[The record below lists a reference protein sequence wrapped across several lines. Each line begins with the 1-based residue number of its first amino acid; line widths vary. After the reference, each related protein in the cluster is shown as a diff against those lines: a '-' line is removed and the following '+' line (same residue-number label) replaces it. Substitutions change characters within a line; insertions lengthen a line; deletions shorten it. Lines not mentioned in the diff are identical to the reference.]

1 MLKMIVETRNLTK
14 KFKSQIAVNSVNLH
28 IDKGDIYGLVGKNGA
43 GKTTLMKMIAG
54 LSSPD
59 DGSIKLYNSEKRAVA
74 KHKIGALI
82 EQPSLFLNESATEN
96 IRRYAMVSEF
106 KGDIASEVN
115 RVLKLV
121 NLSNTGSKKAKNF
134 SVGMKQRL
142 GIAIAL
148 LGEPEILILDEPIN
162 GLDPIGIKE
171 IRILMKQLK
180 DQGITIFVSSHILDE
195 LARIATK
202 YGVMREGKIIQELT
216 SDEVES
222 YCSNSFEIK
231 IDIASDVEGLLDSRN
246 VSASYFTEDNSLY
259 LYNTTENEVKKICD
273 ILKKSSIE
281 VREMNETI
289 ITVDQFFTNEVG

>member
-1 MLKMIVETRNLTK
+1 MIVETRNLTK